1 MQVPENSPGR
11 TCPGALGNYLS
22 KSCGPPCWGIPFQ
35 HEVRIERTMRI
46 REIMNKPVVTCRP
59 SDTLSVAAQA
69 MWEHDCGAIPVAG
82 DDGRLV
88 GIITDRDICM
98 ATYTKN
104 RAPQTISVAD
114 VMTKRVTSCQ
124 ADESADVA
132 EGMMRDKQIR
142 RVPIVDNDHRLIGIL
157 SQSDLARNAASA
169 PRRNSV
175 EKDFTHT
182 MAAIS
187 QPRLSD

>member
-1 MQVPENSPGR
+1 
-11 TCPGALGNYLS
+11 
-22 KSCGPPCWGIPFQ
+22 
-35 HEVRIERTMRI
+35 MRI
-46 REIMNKPVVTCRP
+46 RQIMNKPVVSCRP

-69 MWEHDCGAIPVAG
+69 MWDHDCGAVPVAG

-114 VMTKRVTSCQ
+114 VMAKRVTSCQ

-142 RVPIVDNDHRLIGIL
+142 RVPIVDDNNHPIGML

-169 PRRNSV
+169 PRRNTV
-175 EKDFTHT
+175 EKHYIHPR
-182 MAAIS
+182 AAIS
-187 QPRLSD
+187 QPRLRAIEVSPPAKVQTRVSEKP

>member
-1 MQVPENSPGR
+1 
-11 TCPGALGNYLS
+11 
-22 KSCGPPCWGIPFQ
+22 
-35 HEVRIERTMRI
+35 MRI
-46 REIMNKPVVTCRP
+46 REIMNKPAVSCRP
-59 SDTLSVAAQA
+59 GDALSVAAQA

-88 GIITDRDICM
+88 GMITDRDICM
-98 ATYTKN
+98 ATYIKG
-104 RAPQTISVAD
+104 RAPQTISVAE
-114 VMTKRVTSCQ
+114 VMEKRVMSCH
-124 ADESADVA
+124 ADESPDVA

-142 RVPIVDNDHRLIGIL
+142 RVPIVDDDRRLIGML

-175 EKDFTHT
+175 EKEFIHT

-187 QPRLSD
+187 QPRWRATEV